1 MDRMTSPPETAAGRK
16 PGLRLGL
23 FVPFGL
29 LVLVAA
35 LWTGG
40 WFWARAKAAQETD
53 AWIAR
58 EAAAGRTWTCADRA
72 IGGYPFRLELRCAA
86 LRFARSDVAFSVG
99 PVVAVAQV
107 YQPRHVI
114 LEATGPFHVEQDGR
128 IGDATW
134 TGLEGSLHLTGD
146 GFQRASL
153 VVDGL
158 KGQVSGAVPRPVAFT
173 ADHLELHA
181 RPTPGRFEG
190 DGAID
195 LSTRVAR
202 AGVPL
207 LDPILGGSEPADIA
221 LDATV
226 TRATGFRTRPLPV
239 EMEAWR
245 AAGGEVELTKLSLAK
260 GDRRVQ
266 AEGTVALDPE
276 HRPAGRFEV
285 RTAGLEGVIAPL
297 IGAQLGSRL
306 GGNGAALVGNLVGQ
320 FLGGGRRQ
328 EPEAPARP
336 GTDEGRLRP
345 LPTVRLADGRVMVGP
360 FAIPNV
366 RLDPLY

>member
-1 MDRMTSPPETAAGRK
+1 MDRMTSTPETAAGRK

-35 LWTGG
+35 LWTAGVLGPGQGG
-40 WFWARAKAAQETD
+40 TGDRRLD
-53 AWIAR
+53 R
-58 EAAAGRTWTCADRA
+58 PRGRRRRTWTCADRA

-114 LEATGPFHVEQDGR
+114 LEAKRAVPRRAGR
-128 IGDATW
+128 PDRRRD
-134 TGLEGSLHLTGD
+134 LD
-146 GFQRASL
+146 RAGGQPAPCRRRL
-153 VVDGL
+153 PARLAGGRRP
-158 KGQVSGAVPRPVAFT
+158 KGQVIGAVPQPSPSPPT
-173 ADHLELHA
+173 ISKLHA

-207 LDPILGGSEPADIA
+207 LEPDPRRQRAGRHRPRRHGDAGGADG
-221 LDATV
+221 V
-226 TRATGFRTRPLPV
+226 RTRPLPV

-260 GDRRVQ
+260 GDPAGPGRGHRR
-266 AEGTVALDPE
+266 ARSRA
-276 HRPAGRFEV
+276 PARGRFEV
-285 RTAGLEGVIAPL
+285 RTAGLEGVVAPL

-306 GGNGAALVGNLVGQ
+306 GGNGAALVAASSASSSRRPAPGA
-320 FLGGGRRQ
+320 GGAG
-328 EPEAPARP
+328 PA
-336 GTDEGRLRP
+336 GTDESRLRP
-345 LPTVRLADGRVMVGP
+345 LPTVRLADGR
-360 FAIPNV
+360 
-366 RLDPLY
+366 